1 MSTRHVVLL
10 DLDGT
15 LIDSAPGILAGIRA
29 AFEAV
34 DLAPPDDGLMRAWIG
49 PPVRETLQR
58 ELGPHGD
65 AAVEQ
70 ANAAFRAYFDT
81 TGAYQSVPF
90 EGIHDAL
97 AAVAQAGALMS
108 VVTHKPLPLAQ
119 LAVAQHGLDAYIDG
133 IHAPPSPQV
142 AVPKEHLFAEALD
155 ATRPHT
161 VISVGDRGSDIR
173 AAATHGVG
181 GIGVSWGYG
190 DTAELRDAGALA
202 VLLAPA
208 DLPAGV
214 VAPGSGRHPAA

>member
-1 MSTRHVVLL
+1 MSSRHVVLL

-34 DLAPPDDGLMRAWIG
+34 DLLPPDDSLMRAWIG

-58 ELGPHGD
+58 ELGPYGD
-65 AAVEQ
+65 AVVDR
-70 ANAAFRAYFDT
+70 ANVAFRAYFDT
-81 TGAYQSVPF
+81 TGAYESVPF

-97 AAVAQAGALMS
+97 TAVAQAGALMS

-119 LAVAQHGLDAYIDG
+119 IAVAQHGLDAYIEG

-142 AVPKEHLFAEALD
+142 AVPKDQLFAEALD
-155 ATRPHT
+155 ATRPQT

-173 AAATHGVG
+173 AAAAHGVG
-181 GIGVSWGYG
+181 GIGVAWGYG
-190 DTAELRDAGALA
+190 DTAELHDAGALV
-202 VLLAPA
+202 VLSAPA
-208 DLPAGV
+208 DLPAV
-214 VAPGSGRHPAA
+214 VARPGSDAHARA